1 MPSLQSNVSSSFTSE
16 AYQKRINNNLLI
28 KNNESIRAYRIRLR
42 ALLDSQFSVNITKD
56 KVKSPVNATNLIQF
70 KINQIKT
77 RKKINLL
84 KPIEEKAKDKM
95 KKTYKPCKDPYFCV
109 NILQRTGFTSFLAL
123 LNIFNEP
130 VANYPYCF
138 RIARDV
144 GSLEVRLE
152 DSVKNVQKSDQVLK
166 CPGVELKRIK
176 AVREEFRWTKR
187 VWINVQKVDCMTKAL
202 IINLDCIYQ
211 SNQFLPSALEALQL
225 LEGHLHLI
233 LVIPPTLE
241 VPPLLDKCKSLSI
254 CFSAIY
260 IFTQSKNPYT
270 LLDYSSIYLDFHC
283 FEPSEDCI
291 IFSVHNYE
299 DLSEAAQGQLVG
311 MQIGSLIK
319 LFVENIPIIS
329 HEFSKQPITV
339 MMYRPEI
346 DDSCEGLLNF
356 ADIFLAYL
364 RFNFSLRNNFDV
376 KKVLRDAA
384 WEVIE
389 SNLPFKAGLSY
400 RKMAEVYRDLA
411 RSRDEGKW
419 FANNLF
425 LY

>member
-1 MPSLQSNVSSSFTSE
+1 MPSLQSNVSTSFTSE

-42 ALLDSQFSVNITKD
+42 ALLDSQFSVNIPKD
-56 KVKSPVNATNLIQF
+56 KVKSPVNATNLIQL

-84 KPIEEKAKDKM
+84 KPIEEKTKDKI

-109 NILQRTGFTSFLAL
+109 NILQRTGFTSFLNL

-130 VANYPYCF
+130 VPAFPYCF
-138 RIARDV
+138 RIARDLNNV
-144 GSLEVRLE
+144 EVRL
-152 DSVKNVQKSDQVLK
+152 DDRV
-166 CPGVELKRIK
+166 KRIEK
-176 AVREEFRWTKR
+176 SEQVSKFQGLELERIKVLREEFRWMKR

-202 IINLDCIYQ
+202 IINLDCIYH
-211 SNQFLPSALEALQL
+211 SSHFLPSAFEALQL

-233 LVIPPTLE
+233 LVIPSTVKL
-241 VPPLLDKCKSLSI
+241 PPLLDKLKSLSI
-254 CFSAIY
+254 SFSAIY
-260 IFTQSKNPYT
+260 QTTPCKN
-270 LLDYSSIYLDFHC
+270 LHSLADYSSIYLDFHC

-299 DLSEAAQGQLVG
+299 DLSEAAQDQLVG

-346 DDSCEGLLNF
+346 DDSCEALLNF

-376 KKVLRDAA
+376 KKVVRDAA
-384 WEVIE
+384 WEVVE
-389 SNLPFKAGLSY
+389 SNLPFKAAVSY
-400 RKMAEVYRDLA
+400 RKMAEVFRDLP
-411 RSRDEGKW
+411 RSREESKW